1 MKNGAMLMKMVCA
14 ILFLIF
20 TFCFLYCYQAD
31 ILTVAQHVLSKGQTH
46 YNRTIGAVLIT
57 IVLYL
62 LQLGVCSF
70 TKLDH
75 RTHALTY
82 FPSLLILATITD
94 INTDIDRGLSLGV
107 WLWIFPLLILLYVV
121 WVWLSRRFLPYE
133 PGANSSDRPLRMMWI
148 NVLLMALMFFLV
160 GLVSNHNDVFHYRM
174 HAENAMLHND
184 FKEASSVG
192 QKSQA
197 TDSSLTMI
205 RAYAL
210 GRQGLLGDR
219 FFEYSLMGTSRVL
232 LPDGVTTKL
241 LLYPEEKFYKSLG
254 VVLLPRKD
262 PMGYL
267 EFVNKHR
274 LGTRMAADYLLIG
287 YLLDRRLDAFAYAI
301 TQYYDVSKDL
311 PIHYCEALVLYN
323 HMHSNPYVEYHNNVV
338 EADYKDFVRLSRSEK
353 RPTARQAVLKRTFG
367 DTYWYYYFKR

>member
-1 MKNGAMLMKMVCA
+1 MLMKMVCA

-133 PGANSSDRPLRMMWI
+133 PSANSSDRPLRMMWI

-274 LGTRMAADYLLIG
+274 LGTRMVADYLLIG

>member
-1 MKNGAMLMKMVCA
+1 MKNSTMLMKIVCA
-14 ILFLIF
+14 ILFLVF

-46 YNRTIGAVLIT
+46 YDRTIGAVLIT

-133 PGANSSDRPLRMMWI
+133 PSANSSDRPLRMMWI

-219 FFEYSLMGTSRVL
+219 FFEYSLIGTSRVL

-274 LGTRMAADYLLIG
+274 LGTRMVADYLLIG

>member
-184 FKEASSVG
+184 FKETSSVG

>member
-353 RPTARQAVLKRTFG
+353 RPTARQAVLKSTFG